1 MRLRMAEK
9 ANGSEHVRQG
19 DGGGAGRS
27 KPDEGGTLYPVTW
40 FRETGRDR
48 ADAIFI

>member
-9 ANGSEHVRQG
+9 ANESEHVRQG

-27 KPDEGGTLYPVTW
+27 KPDEGGTVYSVPW
-40 FRETGRDR
+40 FKETGRDR

>member
-19 DGGGAGRS
+19 AGGGIVRS
-27 KPDEGGTLYPVTW
+27 KPDEGGTVYSGLW
-40 FRETGRDR
+40 FKETGRDR